1 MTERYVLR
9 ALLAAILFL
18 GLTASLALAADDWKP
33 VDPSHLAMKAPVVE
47 PEADAE
53 AILWDVRVDDE
64 SQNLVSPITSAS
76 KSSPSTAKS
85 RRARST
91 SPSSARP
98 R

>member
-1 MTERYVLR
+1 MTGRLF
-9 ALLAAILFL
+9 LKPFMAAILL
-18 GLTASLALAADDWKP
+18 AGLAQAAALAGDDWKP
-33 VDPSHLAMKAPVVE
+33 VDPADVALKAPVVE
-47 PEADAE
+47 PDAE
-53 AILWDVRVDDE
+53 AEVLFWDVRVDDE